1 MTIREQCESLY
12 KAAFGE
18 DKVFDAML
26 FDLYSESIEIL
37 QTDGI
42 VAAMYF
48 KIPCTLNLKGDKIP
62 AYYIYAVTT
71 HGDYRHKGLMSQLF
85 ADTQTEPDAFYFLKP
100 SSDGVI
106 PFYRQAG
113 FTQIIGT
120 RSVTDAVIEV
130 DDSFKKLSSVC
141 DKPQS
146 DYPVMI
152 KGNYDVKNLTFEFTL
167 E

>member
-18 DKVFDAML
+18 DKTFDAML
-26 FDLYSESIEIL
+26 FDLYWENIETL
-37 QTDGI
+37 QKDGI

-48 KIPCTLNLKGDKIP
+48 KIPCTLNLKGNKIP

-71 HGDYRHKGLMSQLF
+71 HGDYRHRGLMSQLF
-85 ADTQTEPDAFYFLKP
+85 ADTQTEPDTFYFLKP
-100 SSDGVI
+100 SSLGVI

-120 RSVTDAVIEV
+120 RSVSNAAIEV
-130 DDSFKKLSSVC
+130 DDKFKKLSSVC
-141 DKPQS
+141 DKPQR
-146 DYPVMI
+146 DYPLMI
-152 KGNYDVKNLTFEFTL
+152 KGDYDIEKLTFEFTL